1 MPARFTRLT
10 AAALALSA
18 MLASRAWSQDPEP
31 QVVSDAG
38 RIERVVLYPRG
49 AAVTRA
55 IRRELGQGLWTV
67 RVTGLPSDVD
77 PAQVQA
83 RVRAAEGT
91 EGEAPRL
98 LSVEYEEAPGID
110 FAGSPEGIELATKLK
125 DAKRRQAEAAQDR
138 AQLDQRA
145 ARVDQVGTRAAANA
159 TAEGGTAAADPSRA
173 LEQLGWVRA
182 QRARLLEES
191 RALAERTDAIA
202 REVAALES
210 AAAQR
215 GRADRTQRTSVV
227 RLAAPSACTLELD
240 LTYVVDR
247 AGWAPAYAVRAAAD
261 RSGAS
266 IEYDAV
272 LAQHSGEDWTDARIT
287 LSTARPD
294 ASAAPGEVEPVYVD
308 VAAPVIAG
316 LAGGEGGPYGSTGA
330 APRRDRRAKAG
341 RPAGP
346 GGGGLGTSGDPDD
359 AGAPADD
366 AGLANA
372 LEAMAGGASVA
383 ATGIAATFELPR
395 RVSVPSD
402 AARTQRTRIATLEPK
417 VAFVHVAHPV
427 MTEEVFVRGDL
438 VNDSGYQLL
447 PGTAQVFFGGD
458 LVGDTRVPA
467 VAPKAPF
474 IVFFGADRT
483 VRARREVVSKL
494 LGTAGLF
501 GGSSA
506 CTWKYRITLDN
517 GSGRDLRM
525 EVLDRRPASRN
536 EKIEVKVADL
546 SAPLSTDA
554 EYLAG
559 PQKSGILRWDLAV
572 PATARG
578 PAAAVLAWTVQATHP
593 KDVQTTA
600 MPD

>member
-1 MPARFTRLT
+1 MPARFSRLT
-10 AAALALSA
+10 AATALALVA
-18 MLASRAWSQDPEP
+18 LFASRTSAQDPEP

-55 IRRELGQGLWTV
+55 IRRDLPQGLWTV
-67 RVTGLPSDVD
+67 RVTGLPAGVD

-83 RVRAAEGT
+83 RVRAAAGSS
-91 EGEAPRL
+91 GEAPRL
-98 LSVEYEEAPGID
+98 LAVEYEEAPGID
-110 FAGSPEGIELATKLK
+110 FAGSPEGVELATKLK

-138 AQLDQRA
+138 AQLEQRA
-145 ARVDQVGTRAAANA
+145 ARIDQVGVRAAANA
-159 TAEGGTAAADPSRA
+159 TAEGGTAAADPARA
-173 LEQLGWVRA
+173 LEQVGWVRA
-182 QRARLLEES
+182 QRAKLLDES
-191 RALAERTDAIA
+191 RALTERTDAIG
-202 REVAALES
+202 REVAALE
-210 AAAQR
+210 AAVAQR
-215 GRADRTQRTSVV
+215 GRADRTQRASVV
-227 RLAAPSACTLELD
+227 RLAAPSACALELD

-247 AGWAPAYAVRAAAD
+247 AGWAPAYAIRAAAD
-261 RSGAS
+261 RSGTS
-266 IEYDAV
+266 VEYDAV
-272 LAQHSGEDWTDARIT
+272 LAQHSGEDWADARIT

-294 ASAAPGEVEPVYVD
+294 ASAAPGEVVPVYVD
-308 VAAPVIAG
+308 VAPPVVAG
-316 LAGGEGGPYGSTGA
+316 MAKDA
-330 APRRDRRAKAG
+330 RMRRAGKP
-341 RPAGP
+341 RGP
-346 GGGGLGTSGDPDD
+346 GGGGIGSGGGPDT

-366 AGLANA
+366 AGRADA
-372 LEAMAGGASVA
+372 LEAMAGGATVA
-383 ATGIAATFELPR
+383 ESGIAATFELPR

-402 AARTQRTRIATLEPK
+402 AARTQRTRIATLEPS
-417 VAFVHVAHPV
+417 VAFVHVAHPL

-458 LVGDTRVPA
+458 LVGDAAVPA

-474 IVFFGADRT
+474 TVFFGADRT

-517 GSGRDLRM
+517 GSGRELRV
-525 EVLDRRPASRN
+525 EVVDRRPASRN

-554 EYLAG
+554 GYLAG

-578 PAAAVLAWTVQATHP
+578 PAATTLTWTVQETHP

>member
-1 MPARFTRLT
+1 MPARFSRLT
-10 AAALALSA
+10 AAALAFVA
-18 MLASRAWSQDPEP
+18 MLASRAWAQDPEP

-55 IRRELGQGLWTV
+55 VRRDLPQGLWAV
-67 RVTGLPSDVD
+67 RVTGLPAGVD

-83 RVRAAEGT
+83 RVRAAPGSA
-91 EGEAPRL
+91 GEAPRL
-98 LSVEYEEAPGID
+98 LAVEYEEAPGID
-110 FAGSPEGIELATKLK
+110 FAGSPEGVELATKLK
-125 DAKRRQAEAAQDR
+125 DAKRRQAEAAQER
-138 AQLDQRA
+138 AQLEQRA
-145 ARVDQVGTRAAANA
+145 ARVEQVGVRAAANA
-159 TAEGGTAAADPSRA
+159 TAEGGTAAADPARA
-173 LEQLGWVRA
+173 LEQVGWVRA
-182 QRARLLEES
+182 QRAKLLDES
-191 RALAERTDAIA
+191 RALAERADAIG
-202 REVAALES
+202 REVAALEA

-227 RLAAPSACTLELD
+227 RLAAPSACALELD

-247 AGWAPAYAVRAAAD
+247 AGWAPAYAIRAAAD
-261 RSGAS
+261 RSGTS
-266 IEYDAV
+266 VEYDAV

-294 ASAAPGEVEPVYVD
+294 ASAAPGEVVPVYVD
-308 VAAPVIAG
+308 VAPPVVAG
-316 LAGGEGGPYGSTGA
+316 FAGGGVGAPGSTA
-330 APRRDRRAKAG
+330 KDARMRRAAKP
-341 RPAGP
+341 RGP
-346 GGGGLGTSGDPDD
+346 GGGGSGGDPDT
-359 AGAPADD
+359 AGAPAGD
-366 AGLANA
+366 AERADA
-372 LEAMAGGASVA
+372 LEAMARGASVA
-383 ATGIAATFELPR
+383 ESGIAATFELPR

-402 AARTQRTRIATLEPK
+402 AARTQRTRIAALEPS
-417 VAFVHVAHPV
+417 VAFVHVAHPLV
-427 MTEEVFVRGDL
+427 TEEVFVRGDL

-458 LVGDTRVPA
+458 LVGDAAVPA

-474 IVFFGADRT
+474 TVFFGADRT

-517 GSGRDLRM
+517 GSGRELRV
-525 EVLDRRPASRN
+525 EVIDRRPASRN

-546 SAPLSTDA
+546 SSPLSTDG

-559 PQKSGILRWDLAV
+559 PQKSGILRWDLTV
-572 PATARG
+572 PASARG
-578 PAAAVLAWTVQATHP
+578 PAATTLTWTVQETHP

>member
-1 MPARFTRLT
+1 MPARFSRLT
-10 AAALALSA
+10 AATALAFVA
-18 MLASRAWSQDPEP
+18 MFAPRARAQDPEP

-55 IRRELGQGLWTV
+55 VRRDLPQGLWTV
-67 RVTGLPSDVD
+67 RVTGIPAGVD

-83 RVRAAEGT
+83 RVRAAPGSS
-91 EGEAPRL
+91 GEAPRL
-98 LSVEYEEAPGID
+98 LAVEYEEAPGID
-110 FAGSPEGIELATKLK
+110 FAGSPEGVELATKLK

-138 AQLDQRA
+138 AQLEQRA
-145 ARVDQVGTRAAANA
+145 ARIDQVGVRAAANA
-159 TAEGGTAAADPSRA
+159 TAEGGTAAADPARA
-173 LEQLGWVRA
+173 LEQVGWVRA
-182 QRARLLEES
+182 QRAKLLDES
-191 RALAERTDAIA
+191 RALAERADAIG
-202 REVAALES
+202 RELAALEA

-227 RLAAPSACTLELD
+227 RLAAPSACALELD

-247 AGWAPAYAVRAAAD
+247 AGWAPAYAIRAAAD
-261 RSGAS
+261 RSGTS
-266 IEYDAV
+266 VEYDAV
-272 LAQHSGEDWTDARIT
+272 LAQHSGEDWADARIT

-294 ASAAPGEVEPVYVD
+294 ASAAPGEVVPVYVD
-308 VAAPVIAG
+308 LAPPVVAG
-316 LAGGEGGPYGSTGA
+316 MTGA
-330 APRRDRRAKAG
+330 YG
-341 RPAGP
+341 RPMPGSAKQDRSRKSAKPRGP
-346 GGGGLGTSGDPDD
+346 GGGGVGSGGGPDT
-359 AGAPADD
+359 AGAPAEEAERAD
-366 AGLANA
+366 A
-372 LEAMAGGASVA
+372 LEAMARGASVA
-383 ATGIAATFELPR
+383 ESGIAATFELPR

-402 AARTQRTRIATLEPK
+402 AARTQRTRIATLEPS
-417 VAFVHVAHPV
+417 VTFVHVAHPL

-458 LVGDTRVPA
+458 LVGDAAVPA

-474 IVFFGADRT
+474 TVFFGADRT

-506 CTWKYRITLDN
+506 CTWKYRVTLDN
-517 GSGRDLRM
+517 GSGRELRV
-525 EVLDRRPASRN
+525 EVIDRRPASRN

-559 PQKSGILRWDLAV
+559 PQKSGILRWDLTV

-578 PAAAVLAWTVQATHP
+578 PAATTLTWSVQETHP

>member
-1 MPARFTRLT
+1 P
-10 AAALALSA
+10 AAART
-18 MLASRAWSQDPEP
+18 RAWTC
-31 QVVSDAG
+31 AG
-38 RIERVVLYPRG
+38 STPAG
-49 AAVTRA
+49 SPVTRTVQSPCGRS
-55 IRRELGQGLWTV
+55 RRM
-67 RVTGLPSDVD
+67 
-77 PAQVQA
+77 A
-83 RVRAAEGT
+83 RVRAAAGSS
-91 EGEAPRL
+91 GEAPRL
-98 LSVEYEEAPGID
+98 LAVEYEEAPGID
-110 FAGSPEGIELATKLK
+110 FAGSPEGVELATKLK

-138 AQLDQRA
+138 AQLEQRA
-145 ARVDQVGTRAAANA
+145 ARIDQVGVRAAANA
-159 TAEGGTAAADPSRA
+159 TAEGGTATADPARA
-173 LEQLGWVRA
+173 LEQVGWVRS
-182 QRARLLEES
+182 QRAKLLDES
-191 RALAERTDAIA
+191 RALAERTDAIG
-202 REVAALES
+202 REVAALE
-210 AAAQR
+210 AAVAQR

-227 RLAAPSACTLELD
+227 RLAAPSACALELD

-247 AGWAPAYAVRAAAD
+247 AGWAPAYAIRAAAD
-261 RSGAS
+261 RSGTS
-266 IEYDAV
+266 VEYDAV

-294 ASAAPGEVEPVYVD
+294 ASAAPGDVVPVYVD
-308 VAAPVIAG
+308 VAPPMVAGIAG
-316 LAGGEGGPYGSTGA
+316 GYGRVGSVSGKDNRMRRPGK
-330 APRRDRRAKAG
+330 PR
-341 RPAGP
+341 GP
-346 GGGGLGTSGDPDD
+346 GGGGGSSGDPDT
-359 AGAPADD
+359 AGVPADD
-366 AGLANA
+366 DGRADA

-383 ATGIAATFELPR
+383 ESGIAATFELPR

-402 AARTQRTRIATLEPK
+402 AARTQRTRIATLEPS
-417 VAFVHVAHPV
+417 VAFVHVAHPL

-458 LVGDTRVPA
+458 LVGDAAVPA

-474 IVFFGADRT
+474 TVFFGADRT

-517 GSGRDLRM
+517 GSGRALRV
-525 EVLDRRPASRN
+525 EVIDRRPASRN

-578 PAAAVLAWTVQATHP
+578 PAATTLTWTVQETHP

>member
-1 MPARFTRLT
+1 MPARFSRLT
-10 AAALALSA
+10 AAAALAFVAMSA
-18 MLASRAWSQDPEP
+18 PRAWAQDAEP

-55 IRRELGQGLWTV
+55 IRRDLPQGLWTV
-67 RVTGLPSDVD
+67 RVTGLPAGVD

-83 RVRAAEGT
+83 RVRAAAGSS
-91 EGEAPRL
+91 GEAPRL
-98 LSVEYEEAPGID
+98 LAVEYEEAPGID

-138 AQLDQRA
+138 AQLEQRA

-159 TAEGGTAAADPSRA
+159 TAEGGTAAADPVRA

-191 RALAERTDAIA
+191 RALAERTDAVA

-215 GRADRTQRTSVV
+215 GGADRTQRTSVV
-227 RLAAPSACTLELD
+227 RLAAPSACALELD
-240 LTYVVDR
+240 LAYVVDR
-247 AGWAPAYAVRAAAD
+247 AGWAPAYAIRAAAD
-261 RSGAS
+261 RSGTS
-266 IEYDAV
+266 VEYDAV

-294 ASAAPGEVEPVYVD
+294 ASAAPGEVVPVYVD
-308 VAAPVIAG
+308 VAPQVVAG
-316 LAGGEGGPYGSTGA
+316 FAGGGEGVSSGA
-330 APRRDRRAKAG
+330 AKDKGMRRDRKPG
-341 RPAGP
+341 GP
-346 GGGGLGTSGDPDD
+346 GGGGTTGSPDY
-359 AGAPADD
+359 AGAPARD
-366 AGLANA
+366 AERADA

-383 ATGIAATFELPR
+383 ESGIAATFELPR

-402 AARTQRTRIATLEPK
+402 AARTQRTRIATLEPS
-417 VAFVHVAHPV
+417 VAFVHVAHPL
-427 MTEEVFVRGDL
+427 MTEEVFVRGEL
-438 VNDSGYQLL
+438 MNDSGYQLL

-458 LVGDTRVPA
+458 LVGDAAVPA

-474 IVFFGADRT
+474 TVFFGADRT

-517 GSGRDLRM
+517 GSGRELRV
-525 EVLDRRPASRN
+525 EVIDRRPASRN

-559 PQKSGILRWDLAV
+559 PQKSGILRWDLTV
-572 PATARG
+572 PAAARG
-578 PAAAVLAWTVQATHP
+578 PAATTLTWTVQETHP

>member
-1 MPARFTRLT
+1 VPARFSRPTA
-10 AAALALSA
+10 AAALAFA
-18 MLASRAWSQDPEP
+18 ATLAAPAWAVVPAWAQDPEP
-31 QVVSDAG
+31 EVVSDAG

-49 AAVTRA
+49 AAVTRSV
-55 IRRELGQGLWTV
+55 RRDLRQGLWTV
-67 RVTGLPSDVD
+67 RVTGLPAGVD

-83 RVRAAEGT
+83 RVRAAAGSS
-91 EGEAPRL
+91 GEAPRL
-98 LSVEYEEAPGID
+98 LAVEYEEAPGID
-110 FAGSPEGIELATKLK
+110 FAGSPEGIELAGKLK

-138 AQLDQRA
+138 AQLEQRA
-145 ARVDQVGTRAAANA
+145 ARLDQVGVRAAANA
-159 TAEGGTAAADPSRA
+159 TAEGGTAAADPARA
-173 LEQLGWVRA
+173 LEQVGWVRA

-191 RALAERTDAIA
+191 RALAERTDAIG

-227 RLAAPSACTLELD
+227 RLAAPEACALELD

-247 AGWAPAYAVRAAAD
+247 AGWAPAYAIRAAAD
-261 RSGAS
+261 RTGTSV
-266 IEYDAV
+266 EYDAV
-272 LAQHSGEDWTDARIT
+272 LAQHSGEDWADARVT

-308 VAAPVIAG
+308 VAPPVVLG
-316 LAGGEGGPYGSTGA
+316 LAKDSRKRRAAKPRGPAGGGYGSG
-330 APRRDRRAKAG
+330 
-341 RPAGP
+341 
-346 GGGGLGTSGDPDD
+346 GDPDT
-359 AGAPADD
+359 AGAPAED
-366 AGLANA
+366 AERADA

-383 ATGIAATFELPR
+383 ESGIAATFELPR

-402 AARTQRTRIATLEPK
+402 AARTQRTRIATLEPS
-417 VAFVHVAHPV
+417 VRFAHVAHPL

-458 LVGDTRVPA
+458 LVGDAAVPA

-474 IVFFGADRT
+474 TVFFGADRT

-517 GSGRDLRM
+517 GSGRELRV
-525 EVLDRRPASRN
+525 EVIDRRPASRN

-554 EYLAG
+554 EYLSG
-559 PQKSGILRWDLAV
+559 PQKSGILRWDLTV

-578 PAAAVLAWTVQATHP
+578 PAATTLTWSVQETHP

>member
-1 MPARFTRLT
+1 MPARFSRLT
-10 AAALALSA
+10 AAAALAFVA
-18 MLASRAWSQDPEP
+18 MFAPRAWAQDPEP

-55 IRRELGQGLWTV
+55 IRRDLPQGLWTV
-67 RVTGLPSDVD
+67 RVTGLPAGVD

-83 RVRAAEGT
+83 RVRAAAGSS
-91 EGEAPRL
+91 GEAPRL
-98 LSVEYEEAPGID
+98 LAVEYEEAPGID
-110 FAGSPEGIELATKLK
+110 FAGSPEGVELATKLK

-138 AQLDQRA
+138 AQLEQRA
-145 ARVDQVGTRAAANA
+145 ARIDQVGVRAAANA
-159 TAEGGTAAADPSRA
+159 TAEGGTATADPARA
-173 LEQLGWVRA
+173 LEQVGWVRS
-182 QRARLLEES
+182 QRAKLLDES
-191 RALAERTDAIA
+191 RALAERTDAIG
-202 REVAALES
+202 REVAALE
-210 AAAQR
+210 AAVAQR

-227 RLAAPSACTLELD
+227 RLAAPSACALELD

-247 AGWAPAYAVRAAAD
+247 AGWAPAYAIRAAAD
-261 RSGAS
+261 RSGTS
-266 IEYDAV
+266 VEYDAV

-294 ASAAPGEVEPVYVD
+294 ASAAPGDVVPVYVD
-308 VAAPVIAG
+308 VAPPMVAG
-316 LAGGEGGPYGSTGA
+316 LADWYGRVASVSAKDNRMRRPGK
-330 APRRDRRAKAG
+330 PR
-341 RPAGP
+341 GP
-346 GGGGLGTSGDPDD
+346 GGGGGGSSGDPD
-359 AGAPADD
+359 AAVVPADD
-366 AGLANA
+366 AGRADA

-383 ATGIAATFELPR
+383 ESGIAATFELPR

-402 AARTQRTRIATLEPK
+402 AARTQRTRIATLEPS
-417 VAFVHVAHPV
+417 VAFVHVAHPL

-458 LVGDTRVPA
+458 LVGDAAVPA

-474 IVFFGADRT
+474 TVFFGADRT

-517 GSGRDLRM
+517 GSGRALRV
-525 EVLDRRPASRN
+525 EVIDRRPASRN

-578 PAAAVLAWTVQATHP
+578 PAATTLTWTVQETHP